1 MNAIQEAIIK
11 INTEMQA
18 KPDDLYLEAIGQ
30 HVIDHCGNVAAA
42 EAVLKKGKTLKGA
55 MDKVMEAAKARKQG
69 SVAVMRDDEVYAI
82 VDRYFGIDSM
92 EPVTPATGFGAAEPQ
107 DSQCRFRRLLLKEA
121 PPCSRYQS
129 KSGRCRGQSHMK
141 TRMRC

>member
-30 HVIDHCGNVAAA
+30 HLIDHCGNVEAA
-42 EAVLKKGKTLKGA
+42 EAVLKKDRA

-92 EPVTPATGFGAAEPQ
+92 EPVTPLPASEPQ
-107 DSQCRFRRLLLKEA
+107 
-121 PPCSRYQS
+121 SR
-129 KSGRCRGQSHMK
+129 KIVNVDFGDFF
-141 TRMRC
+141 

>member
-18 KPDDLYLEAIGQ
+18 KTDDLYLEAIGQ
-30 HVIDHCGNVAAA
+30 HVIDRYGNVAAA
-42 EAVLKKGKTLKGA
+42 EAVLKKDRTLKDA

-92 EPVTPATGFGAAEPQ
+92 EPVTPLPASEPQ
-107 DSQCRFRRLLLKEA
+107 
-121 PPCSRYQS
+121 SR
-129 KSGRCRGQSHMK
+129 KIVNVDFGDFF
-141 TRMRC
+141 

>member
-30 HVIDHCGNVAAA
+30 HVIDRCGNVAAA
-42 EAVLKKGKTLKGA
+42 EAVLKKDRTL
-55 MDKVMEAAKARKQG
+55 KVMETAKARKQG

-92 EPVTPATGFGAAEPQ
+92 EPVTPLPASELQSRKIVNVDFG
-107 DSQCRFRRLLLKEA
+107 DFF
-121 PPCSRYQS
+121 
-129 KSGRCRGQSHMK
+129 
-141 TRMRC
+141 

>member
-1 MNAIQEAIIK
+1 MKKEDDHMEVRHMNAIQEAIIK
-11 INTEMQA
+11 INTEMQV

-55 MDKVMEAAKARKQG
+55 MDKVMEAAKVRKQG

-92 EPVTPATGFGAAEPQ
+92 EPVTPLPASEPQ
-107 DSQCRFRRLLLKEA
+107 
-121 PPCSRYQS
+121 SR
-129 KSGRCRGQSHMK
+129 KIVNVDFGDFF
-141 TRMRC
+141 